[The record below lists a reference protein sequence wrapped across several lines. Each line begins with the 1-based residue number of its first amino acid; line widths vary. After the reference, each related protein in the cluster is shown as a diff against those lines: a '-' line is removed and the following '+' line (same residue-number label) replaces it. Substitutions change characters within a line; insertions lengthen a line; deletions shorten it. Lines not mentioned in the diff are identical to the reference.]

1 MKVPK
6 GVATRITTA
15 RAVLRGTKTFIQNPR
30 ASVRSW
36 YGGISASVVDLN
48 LLRAR
53 DFASWV
59 LVLPSIALDI
69 TSAVLLFTQQKEDS
83 TVAEFPLAIANASA
97 HTASSRAGLPGVVG
111 NWTYGSPLTKEREM
125 TSRTGEKVVFWSG
138 VAINL
143 IMTMDY
149 FLRLYD
155 PRYSFIDRISEMA
168 MNFAKRQMFTGTS
181 PMPTAALLSRYG
193 MYLTMFVIRTAV
205 KIGLPEDH
213 PAVLFFSFMP
223 FFNLSAAWSIHFCI
237 GYLPFAF
244 LLKCGLCDMPTQ
256 CSGVRVKFTCCG
268 PTVAPAAGIPNN
280 LGTRD
285 SVRGEGPALPQQLAT
300 ELGPAMVGGQAMSG
314 LVVAVAHLDLDAL
327 DFEIE
332 PPEDLLGV
340 IQGLGM

>member
-1 MKVPK
+1 M
-6 GVATRITTA
+6 
-15 RAVLRGTKTFIQNPR
+15 
-30 ASVRSW
+30 
-36 YGGISASVVDLN
+36 
-48 LLRAR
+48 
-53 DFASWV
+53 
-59 LVLPSIALDI
+59 
-69 TSAVLLFTQQKEDS
+69 LLFTQQNEDS
-83 TVAEFPLAIANASA
+83 TVSDFPPAIANASA
-97 HTASSRAGLPGVVG
+97 HNASWAGLPGVVG

-125 TSRTGEKVVFWSG
+125 TTGEKVVFWLG

-143 IMTMDY
+143 IMTVDY

-168 MNFAKRQMFTGTS
+168 MNFAKRHMFTGTS

-256 CSGVRVKFTCCG
+256 CSGVRVKFACCG
-268 PTVAPAAGIPNN
+268 PTVTVAPAAGIPNN

-285 SVRGEGPALPQQLAT
+285 SARGEGPALARRN
-300 ELGPAMVGGQAMSG
+300 SG
-314 LVVAVAHLDLDAL
+314 LRWWVGRPLACRASCQWWLSH
-327 DFEIE
+327 I
-332 PPEDLLGV
+332 
-340 IQGLGM
+340 